1 MVSKTPPNK
10 IADLVAP
17 CKIYL
22 FLASLFENG
31 RFASHSHSI
40 DETKPVMALMHPPKA
55 ALLHR
60 SMYAKG
66 TPLLEC
72 VVATAVADCHRLH
85 HRRNDR
91 RSCLHRCRRHCHDQH
106 LHRFLRRSP
115 SKATSV
121 SHVPSS
127 ALSMSPAQS
136 DAPSVS
142 QAPTQT
148 VKSQLQDRPSR
159 RNRLCP
165 KLHPHEDKRIEG

>member
-91 RSCLHRCRRHCHDQH
+91 RSCLHRCRRLVVIAMINISIVFCVVAHPRPH
-106 LHRFLRRSP
+106 LFLTSRPVRCLCRRPNPMRPLFLKLRHRR
-115 SKATSV
+115 
-121 SHVPSS
+121 
-127 ALSMSPAQS
+127 
-136 DAPSVS
+136 
-142 QAPTQT
+142 
-148 VKSQLQDRPSR
+148 
-159 RNRLCP
+159 
-165 KLHPHEDKRIEG
+165 